1 MVVFSHAVPDKS
13 SYRRYK
19 IKTVE
24 GQDDY
29 AYMEEVLFRRF
40 NGSAKN
46 KMLPDLLVVD
56 GGKGQLNIAEAVLK
70 DLGLENELQ
79 LVGIA
84 KKDEL
89 RGDKSDKIYKPGRS
103 NPLNF
108 GKDGDALLLLQ
119 RIRDEAHRFAITFH
133 RERRSKR
140 IISSVL
146 DSIPGIGN
154 KRKIAL
160 LTKFGSVRAIAK
172 ASAEELAEVEGMN
185 LKTAGA
191 VLEFLSDCKG

>member
-1 MVVFSHAVPDKS
+1 
-13 SYRRYK
+13 
-19 IKTVE
+19 
-24 GQDDY
+24 
-29 AYMEEVLFRRF
+29 
-40 NGSAKN
+40 
-46 KMLPDLLVVD
+46 MLPDLLVVD